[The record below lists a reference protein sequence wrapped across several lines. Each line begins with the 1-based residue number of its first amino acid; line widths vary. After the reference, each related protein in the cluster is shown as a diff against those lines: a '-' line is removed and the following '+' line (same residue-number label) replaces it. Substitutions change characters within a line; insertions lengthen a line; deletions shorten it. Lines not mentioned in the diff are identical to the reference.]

1 MKKLP
6 YEIPEFELALAEEDI
21 NTMLVKSGEDVEDND
36 EIIFPGIDW

>member
-21 NTMLVKSGEDVEDND
+21 NTMILDSVEDSD
-36 EIIFPGIDW
+36 AAEFPEIDWS